1 MSERSCLTDGHA
13 EVRARGE
20 QSAVSMEVS
29 DMATALALA
38 LNLAPA
44 VTYYRQF
51 PREPIKAAGQFV
63 DVSSAVLIGDD
74 LATIMREI
82 VAREKRG
89 GSVVIVSHG
98 TELALQV
105 KVGPRAGLGVDVM
118 RLLVLAMEGRIA
130 DADMP
135 LRLDFDKA
143 TGAKDWRDLKKL
155 IQDVW
160 NLNLKRVDLRA
171 CQVGQERATMYFLQR
186 LFNCDV
192 CCAPKAWDV
201 FGTINFGAPT
211 TDEPTWNKW
220 LKTHRQAV
228 VQGSGT
234 TRFAVQYEIGAAVKV
249 DALAA
254 SNQAAQAW
262 VGQHLPRGSYSSGP
276 IPYHALT
283 PDKKSLIFAG
293 DAGYRDQ
300 LVEMPKGT
308 AEPKIDLNSPI
319 RP

>member
-1 MSERSCLTDGHA
+1 
-13 EVRARGE
+13 
-20 QSAVSMEVS
+20 
-29 DMATALALA
+29 MATALALA
-38 LNLAPA
+38 LNLASA

-63 DVSSAVLIGDD
+63 EVSGAALIGND

-118 RLLVLAMEGRIA
+118 RLLVYAMDGRIA

-135 LRLDFDKA
+135 VRLDFDKA
-143 TGAKDWRDLKKL
+143 TGAKDWKDLRKL

-171 CQVGQERATMYFLQR
+171 CQVGMEKATMYFLQR

-201 FGTINFGAPT
+201 FGAVNFGAPT
-211 TDEPTWNKW
+211 TDERTWNAW
-220 LKTHRQAV
+220 LQAHRGAV
-228 VQGSGT
+228 VQGSGRI
-234 TRFAVQYEIGAAVKV
+234 RFALHHEIGAAVKV
-249 DALAA
+249 DAIAA
-254 SNQAAQAW
+254 SNEAAQGW
-262 VGQHLPRGSYSSGP
+262 VSQHLPRGSYSSGP

-283 PDKKSLIFAG
+283 PDKKALIFAG
-293 DAGYRDQ
+293 DPGYRDQ
-300 LVEMPKGT
+300 LVETPKGT
-308 AEPKIDLNSPI
+308 AEPKVDLNSPI